1 MICTSSTCESCCAGE
16 PSPAGWLSES
26 DEAAHPRVYEEDL
39 VSIGCQGYAHTPVGR
54 QEAPRE
60 VYRLTGRVV
69 DVLFSGGKRV
79 QAEIIRDSS
88 DLINPFFTEPLY
100 WPRVSE
106 MASFHSA
113 FQQAFYI
120 TLTFSTCFL
129 STTMLRDTPFRG
141 SACCVLFFWK
151 HESDRTA

>member
-88 DLINPFFTEPLY
+88 DLINPFFFSSSDGVFDDGVLDGAALLA
-100 WPRVSE
+100 
-106 MASFHSA
+106 ASVGDGF
-113 FQQAFYI
+113 
-120 TLTFSTCFL
+120 FS
-129 STTMLRDTPFRG
+129 
-141 SACCVLFFWK
+141 
-151 HESDRTA
+151 